1 MQRDVKSLIRSPKG
15 GRLSKVILLTLLV
28 VIVAIFFTGC
38 STDISNS
45 GFSNAGSKRKIFG
58 WTKYNYN
65 AEYKSDYDC
74 TVFTVTK
81 DDWKGNALRIESK
94 ENNDARVFQTVHVKP
109 SKIYKISAMIKTED
123 VENGA
128 GANISAYD
136 CNGKSSGVFGTSDGW
151 IEHTVYLTT
160 AKDQKALKLSFGLG
174 GFGSMSK
181 GVAYFDDVK
190 IERVSE
196 IPEGAESVEFEPKN
210 DDSKDQSVGIVF
222 KLLFAAVI
230 ISLLVYAFFLALRS
244 DKEKAKQG
252 LSLSEELPKRN
263 KYDLILITVL
273 TVTCAVMSF
282 VNLGSF
288 KCASSYWK
296 PANADEEIIVTFD
309 GEYTVNCIAF
319 SGGIPSGS
327 GGYKVY
333 YETSEG
339 EWEEVYNILASD
351 IEFYKWD
358 YSEDV
363 EFTASKVKVVATS
376 AGAWLN
382 EMAFFYNKT
391 FENSAR
397 VEKSLVPISKSNFE
411 ATYENTKL
419 SGRAE
424 NLFDEQETVPDYM
437 TYMNGTYFDE
447 IYFPRTAYEHLNGL
461 SIYEKTHP
469 PMGKVFMSLG
479 IKIFGMNPF
488 GWRFAGTLF
497 GVMLIPL
504 MYLFALKV
512 FKKRSYA
519 FVTGFLMTFECMRL
533 AQTRLATIDSYAVF
547 FAVAMYYCMYD
558 YFAVKSY
565 DLKFTRSLKP
575 LLFCGIMFGLG
586 ASSKWVCIYTGG
598 GLAIIFFLAKLME
611 GIDYGTKRAERKEG
625 ELPWFVKNFL
635 PTCGLCLL
643 FFVMIPLGIYILSYI
658 PYMASN
664 PDKSLLEIVLD
675 NQDYM
680 FNYHSDLDATHPYG
694 SQWWS
699 WPVIGRPIWYYIG
712 PDLGD
717 GMRSTIVSLGNP
729 LIWWVGIPCA
739 IGSGYFAWRNKDKSM
754 IIFYVALV
762 LQYAPWIL
770 IDRVCFIYH
779 FFTSVP
785 FLIFMIVYFFKNL
798 IEKQIIP
805 KYVLWI
811 YMGLVAVVFLLYYP
825 VLTGLPVPTGYVE
838 KLRLFSSWYF

>member
-1 MQRDVKSLIRSPKG
+1 MKSKFKKNICFTKKGSFSKIVLLSLLIAVVAA
-15 GRLSKVILLTLLV
+15 VISSC
-28 VIVAIFFTGC
+28 GY
-38 STDISNS
+38 DITN
-45 GFSNAGSKRKIFG
+45 GNFSDAGEGKKIPG

-65 AEYKSDYDC
+65 AEYKSNYDC
-74 TVFTVTK
+74 TTFTVEK
-81 DDWKGNALRIESK
+81 DSWSGNSLKIENK
-94 ENNDARVFQTVHVKP
+94 EKNDARVYQT
-109 SKIYKISAMIKTED
+109 ISVEELETYRISVMVKTEN
-123 VENGA
+123 VEGGA

-136 CNGKSSGVFGTSDGW
+136 CHGTSDGVFGTSDGW
-151 IEHTVYLTT
+151 IKHTVYIKTVE
-160 AKDQKALKLSFGLG
+160 DQTSLDLSLGLG
-174 GFGSMSK
+174 GFGSMSR
-181 GVAYFDDVK
+181 GIAYFDDLKIKKVDDVPKGEEVVK
-190 IERVSE
+190 
-196 IPEGAESVEFEPKN
+196 FEPKN
-210 DDSKDQSVGIVF
+210 LEDEGATVGTPF
-222 KLLFAAVI
+222 KVLFGAVI
-230 ISLLVYAFFLALRS
+230 VALLVYAFFVAIRS
-244 DKEKAKQG
+244 DKEKAKHG
-252 LSLSEELPKRN
+252 ISLSEDFPKRN
-263 KYDLILITVL
+263 KYDLLLILIL
-273 TVTCAVMSF
+273 TVTCAIMSF
-282 VNLGSF
+282 VNLGGQS
-288 KCASSYWK
+288 CASSYWK
-296 PANADEEIIVTFD
+296 AENSDEEIIVDFEK
-309 GEYTVNCIAF
+309 EYTVNCIVF
-319 SGGIPSGS
+319 SGGIPSSS
-327 GGYKVY
+327 GEYRIY
-333 YETSEG
+333 YEDENE
-339 EWEEVYNILASD
+339 EWQEIYIIPANT
-351 IEFYKWD
+351 IEFYKWN

-363 EFTASKVKVVATS
+363 SFTASKVKIVAES
-376 AGAWLN
+376 AGVWIN
-382 EMAFFYNKT
+382 EIGFFYDKEIEKT
-391 FENSAR
+391 GK
-397 VEKSLVPISKSNFE
+397 VEKALVPIYQSNLSAE
-411 ATYENTKL
+411 YEESDT

-424 NLFDEQETVPDYM
+424 NLFDEQDTIPEYM

-461 SIYEKTHP
+461 SIYERTHP
-469 PMGKVFMSLG
+469 PMGKVFMSIG
-479 IKIFGMNPF
+479 IELFGMNPF

-512 FKKRSYA
+512 FKKRTYA
-519 FVTGFLMTFECMRL
+519 FLAGFLMTFECMRL

-547 FAVAMYYCMYD
+547 FAVAMYYFMYD

-565 DLKFTRSLKP
+565 DLRFTRSLKP

-598 GLAIIFFLAKLME
+598 GLAIMFFLAKLLE
-611 GIDYGTKRAERKEG
+611 ADDYRTGRAVRKEG
-625 ELPWFVKNFL
+625 EKPWFIRNFL
-635 PTCGLCLL
+635 PTCGMCVL
-643 FFVMIPLGIYILSYI
+643 FFVVIPIGIYILSYI

-675 NQDYM
+675 NQNYM
-680 FNYHSDLDATHPYG
+680 FNYHSGLDATHPYG

-754 IIFYVALV
+754 IIFYVALI

-798 IEKQIIP
+798 IEKKIIP

-811 YMGLVAVVFLLYYP
+811 YMALVVAVFLLYYP
-825 VLTGLPVPTGYVE
+825 VLTGLPVSTSYVE

>member
-1 MQRDVKSLIRSPKG
+1 MKSKFSKIVLLLLLI
-15 GRLSKVILLTLLV
+15 VTVLTV
-28 VIVAIFFTGC
+28 VTSC
-38 STDISNS
+38 SGDLSNS
-45 GFSNAGSKRKIFG
+45 GFSSAGNDRKIPG

-65 AEYKSDYDC
+65 SEYKSDYEC
-74 TVFTVTK
+74 TTFKVVK
-81 DDWKGNALRIESK
+81 DGWKGNSLRIENK
-94 ENNDARVFQTVHVKP
+94 DKNDARVYQSVSVKAN
-109 SKIYKISAMIKTED
+109 SIYKISVMIKTEN
-123 VENGA
+123 VMGGA

-136 CNGKSSGVFGTSDGW
+136 CDGTSSGVFNTTDGW
-151 IEHTVYLTT
+151 KEHTVYLKTE
-160 AKDQKALKLSFGLG
+160 KNQKSLKLSLGLG
-174 GFGSMSK
+174 GFGSMSQ
-181 GVAYFDDVK
+181 GVAYFDNLSIKKVA
-190 IERVSE
+190 E
-196 IPEGAESVEFEPKN
+196 IPEGAESVVFKAKKSDS
-210 DDSKDQSVGIVF
+210 DDASVGIGF
-222 KLLFAAVI
+222 KLLFVLVI
-230 ISLLVYAFFLALRS
+230 ISLLAYCFFLALRS
-244 DKEKAKQG
+244 DKQKAKEG
-252 LSLSEELPKRN
+252 VSLSEELPKRN
-263 KYDLILITVL
+263 KYDLLLIAVL
-273 TVTCAVMSF
+273 TVTCAIMSF
-282 VNLGSF
+282 ANLGGTE
-288 KCASSYWK
+288 CASSYWK
-296 PANADEEIIVTFD
+296 AENSEEEIVVTFD
-309 GEYTVNCIAF
+309 KEYTVNSIVY
-319 SGGIPSGS
+319 SGGIPSSNGTT
-327 GGYKVY
+327 KVY
-333 YETSEG
+333 YEDAAG
-339 EWEEVYNILASD
+339 EWQEVYSIPSSD
-351 IEFYKWD
+351 IEFYKWK
-358 YSEDV
+358 YNDV
-363 EFTASKVKVVATS
+363 EFTASKVKVVAAS
-376 AGAWLN
+376 AGQWIN
-382 EMAFFYNKT
+382 EIGFFYNDEVSVGK
-391 FENSAR
+391 FA
-397 VEKSLVPISKSNFE
+397 KKLVPISEKSLK
-411 ATYENTKL
+411 AKYEKTEL

-424 NLFDEQETVPDYM
+424 NLFDEQDTIPDYM

-497 GVMLIPL
+497 GVMLVPL

-512 FKKRSYA
+512 FKKRTYA
-519 FVTGFLMTFECMRL
+519 FLTGFLMTFECMRL

-547 FAVAMYYCMYD
+547 FAVAMYYFMYD
-558 YFAVKSY
+558 YFAIKSY
-565 DLKFTRSLKP
+565 DLRFTRSLRP
-575 LLFCGIMFGLG
+575 LFLCGIMFGLG
-586 ASSKWVCIYTGG
+586 AASKWVCMYTGG

-611 GIDYGTKRAERKEG
+611 GFDYGFGRKERQEG

-635 PTCGLCLL
+635 PTCGMCVL
-643 FFVMIPLGIYILSYI
+643 FFVLIPAGIYVLSYI

-664 PDKSLLEIVLD
+664 PDKSLIEIVLA

-680 FNYHSDLDATHPYG
+680 FNYHSGLDATHPYG

-754 IIFYVALV
+754 LIFYVALV

-785 FLIFMIVYFFKNL
+785 FIVFMIVYFFKNL
-798 IEKQIIP
+798 IEKNIIP

-811 YMGLVAVVFLLYYP
+811 YMALVAIVFALYYP
-825 VLTGLPVPTGYVE
+825 VLTGLPVSTEYVE